1 MFVTED
7 KACLDRAM
15 IIGVGSVESNF
26 LIQVAPGVSDFSDP
40 EIPALRVCLNYLT
53 QLEGPMWKQIRGLG
67 LSYSYKSGSQ

>member
-67 LSYSYKSGSQ
+67 LSYSYKSVSQ